1 VPPIPMREQLVIDY
15 HASHG
20 HCGVTK
26 TIDVLRQVHWWPSM
40 RAQVASV
47 VARCSHCQRDK
58 LPKPVTMAP
67 NASVKPDGPFK
78 VWSIDLAGPFP
89 PDQDGCCYAIVAV
102 DVFSKWVEIGKLPSK
117 HAWRTAEW
125 VFSEIVCRWGKPSA
139 IRMDNGSEWK
149 GEFEALLK
157 DGLGI
162 TFSWI
167 SIGNSRANG

>member
-1 VPPIPMREQLVIDY
+1 
-15 HASHG
+15 
-20 HCGVTK
+20 
-26 TIDVLRQVHWWPSM
+26 
-40 RAQVASV
+40 
-47 VARCSHCQRDK
+47 
-58 LPKPVTMAP
+58 MAP
-67 NASVKPDGPFK
+67 NASVKPDAPFK

-167 SIGNSRANG
+167 SIGNSRANGQAERMIRTLKDIIRREGVLEAGFWSDALPLALTAMRMTSAESHGLPPFSVVTG